1 MHIIL
6 VSSRLATARSITL
19 KLRHMLLAGTA
30 LALFVVALATLFSY
44 VTVRHAAEIQ
54 LPFLQSL
61 VLSAREHEA
70 RKTQEFLRE
79 NLNAM
84 AARVGQLQARLMH
97 LDSLEERLGEMA
109 GIKSP
114 DAKIPARPGQGGP
127 LVAPSDV
134 QSAAE
139 LQRQM
144 DVLSRQLESRSDYL
158 GLLESELMEE
168 RVRKNLLPTMVPVDA
183 EWRASSFGWRNDPFT
198 GQRAM
203 HEGIDFT
210 AHPGTEIVAA
220 AGGIVA
226 VSEHHPQYGKMVEI
240 DHGNGLATRYAH
252 ASRLFVERGAI
263 VKRGQKIAAVGS
275 TGRSTGPHLHFEVRY
290 NGVAQ
295 NPNRFLK
302 NAQKHRGSIVA
313 SHN

>member
-6 VSSRLATARSITL
+6 VSDRLATARSITL
-19 KLRHMLLAGTA
+19 QTRHVLLAATA
-30 LALFVVALATLFSY
+30 LVLLVVALATLFSY

-70 RKTQEFLRE
+70 QKTQEFLRE

-84 AARVGQLQARLMH
+84 AVRVGEMQARLMR
-97 LDSLEERLGEMA
+97 LDSLGERLGEMV
-109 GIKSP
+109 GIKP
-114 DAKIPARPGQGGP
+114 RDLKMGDTPGQGGP
-127 LVAPSDV
+127 LVAPSDIE
-134 QSAAE
+134 SAAE
-139 LQRQM
+139 LQRQL
-144 DVLSRQLESRSDYL
+144 DALSRQLESRSDYL
-158 GLLESELMEE
+158 GLLENELLDE
-168 RVRKNLLPTMVPVDA
+168 RVRKNLLPTMLPIDA
-183 EWRASSFGWRNDPFT
+183 QWRASSFGLRIDPFT

-203 HEGIDFT
+203 HEGIDFP

-226 VSEHHPQYGKMVEI
+226 VSEHHPQYGNMIEI

-252 ASRLFVERGAI
+252 ASKLFVTRGSI

-302 NAQKHRGSIVA
+302 NAQKPGERVLA
-313 SHN
+313 RRD